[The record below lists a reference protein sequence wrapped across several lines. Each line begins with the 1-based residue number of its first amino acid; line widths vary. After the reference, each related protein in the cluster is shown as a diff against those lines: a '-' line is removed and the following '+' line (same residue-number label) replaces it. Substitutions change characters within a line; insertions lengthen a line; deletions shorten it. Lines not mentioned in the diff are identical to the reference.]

1 MTFEH
6 EGKTYEIAYS
16 IGRVRLYEREHD
28 PIIKTVA
35 EHNGILSV
43 EDLLALSAYGLREEG
58 GEWANPGEASAIAEK
73 LLVDGGYMGL
83 QSAVMQAIRRDCG
96 FFFQAMKQA
105 R

>member
-16 IGRVRLYEREHD
+16 IGRVNLYEKEHD

-35 EHNGILSV
+35 EHSGILSLA
-43 EDLLALSAYGLREEG
+43 DLQALAANGLREEG
-58 GEWANPGEASAIAEK
+58 GDWLNPGEASAIVES
-73 LLVDGGYMGL
+73 LIVENGYMAV

-96 FFFQAMKQA
+96 FFFQAMKPT